1 MLALIARSVIILL
14 SAYALVSVFPIVHL
28 HWNEEVACPTI
39 GFIPACYLVLVA
51 YAGILLS
58 VALPLLIKSFTKAK
72 LLFWVSWLVV
82 SGFALMGIFGE
93 VTGLWHCPQTESGI
107 PKCFFSAG
115 LALIIGVLYWTASKA
130 NDTEANNT
138 EANNTEK

>member
-28 HWNEEVACPTI
+28 HWNEEVSCPTI
-39 GFIPACYLVLVA
+39 GFIPACYLVLVG

-58 VALPLLIKSFTKAK
+58 VVLPMVMKAFTKANIIF
-72 LLFWVSWLVV
+72 LVNWLVV
-82 SGFALMGIFGE
+82 SLFALMGIFGE
-93 VTGLWHCPQTESGI
+93 VTGLWHCPQTESGT

-130 NDTEANNT
+130 RNTEASDTEANNT
-138 EANNTEK
+138 EK